1 VRIRRADAADIEAI
15 LRVERAAASAPH
27 WNLHVYADA
36 IPGKKNRCVFVAD
49 EDGICGFAVASLVAN
64 EAELESVA
72 VVASR
77 RRHGVGRALCGAVVT
92 WAMDAG
98 ATAVSLEVRAAST
111 AAIGLYRWLG
121 FERVGLRQAYYAEP
135 TDDAVLMRLALENTK
150 AKD

>member
-15 LRVERAAASAPH
+15 LRIERAAASAPH
-27 WNLHVYADA
+27 WNLAVYANA
-36 IPGKKNRCVFVAD
+36 IAGKKNRCVFVAD

-72 VVASR
+72 VVAS
-77 RRHGVGRALCGAVVT
+77 

-98 ATAVSLEVRAAST
+98 ATAVSLEVRAASA

-121 FERVGLRQAYYAEP
+121 FERVGLRKAYYAEP
-135 TDDAVLMRLALENTK
+135 TDDAALMRLALENTK